1 VNAFLDLDQGA
12 LEEALDDRG
21 HAVVRGA
28 VELALADEL
37 AGRFDEPDWFR
48 STIDMERHRYGRGSY
63 RYFADPVPADVA
75 AMRAELYAATRAVA
89 DRWQQWLGLPVDVPP
104 THAEL
109 LERCAAAGQRRPT
122 PLILHYEAGGHNRLH
137 QDRYG
142 AVAFPL
148 QATVMLSPR
157 AHYEGGQFVLVEQA
171 PRQQSRV
178 DVVELEQGDMVVFPN
193 AHRPVLGRR
202 GHRRV
207 NVRHGVAEVR
217 GGRRRTLGLILH
229 DAE

>member
-1 VNAFLDLDQGA
+1 MLLGLDPAA
-12 LEEALDDRG
+12 LGEELDDRG
-21 HAVVRGA
+21 YAVMRGS
-28 VELALADEL
+28 VEPGLATEL
-37 AGRFDEPDWFR
+37 AGRFDEPDLFR
-48 STIDMERHRYGRGSY
+48 STIDMERHGYGRGTY

-89 DRWQQWLGLPVDVPP
+89 DRWQEWLGLPAGFPL

-109 LERCAAAGQRRPT
+109 LARCAAAGQRRPT
-122 PLILHYEAGGHNRLH
+122 PLILHYEAGGYNRLH

-148 QATVMLSPR
+148 QATVMLSDR
-157 AHYEGGQFVLVEQA
+157 GDYDGGQFVLVEQT
-171 PRQQSRV
+171 PRQQSRA
-178 DVVELEQGDMVVFPN
+178 DVVELAQGDMVVFPN
-193 AHRPVLGRR
+193 AHRPVPGRR

-207 NVRHGVAEVR
+207 KVRHGVAEVR
-217 GGRRRTLGLILH
+217 RGRRRTLGLILH

>member
-1 VNAFLDLDQGA
+1 VSAFCGLDPAA
-12 LEEALDDRG
+12 LEAALDERG

-28 VELALADEL
+28 IPPAAAAELAN
-37 AGRFDEPDWFR
+37 RFDEHHWFR
-48 STIDMERHRYGRGSY
+48 TTIDMERHGYGRGTY
-63 RYFADPVPADVA
+63 RYFAAPVPPDVA
-75 AMRAELYAATRAVA
+75 AMRADLYAATRAVA
-89 DRWQQWLGLPVDVPP
+89 DRWWQWLGLPVELPP

-109 LERCAAAGQRRPT
+109 LERCAAAGQHRPT
-122 PLILHYEAGGHNRLH
+122 PLILHYETGGYNRLH

-157 AHYEGGQFVLVEQA
+157 GDYGGGQFVLVEQA
-171 PRQQSRV
+171 PRRQSRA

-193 AHRPVLGRR
+193 AHRPVPGRR
-202 GHRRV
+202 GHYRV
-207 NVRHGVAEVR
+207 NVRHGVAEVLC
-217 GGRRRTLGLILH
+217 GRRRTLGLILH

>member
-1 VNAFLDLDQGA
+1 VSVFSHLDRAA
-12 LEEALDDRG
+12 LEEALGERG

-28 VELALADEL
+28 VAPAAAAELAN
-37 AGRFDEPDWFR
+37 RFDEPRWFR
-48 STIDMERHRYGRGSY
+48 TTIEMERHGYGRGTY
-63 RYFADPVPADVA
+63 RYFGDPVPPDVA
-75 AMRAELYAATRAVA
+75 AMRAELYDATRLVA
-89 DRWQQWLGLPVDVPP
+89 DRWQRWLDLPGGFPA

-109 LERCAAAGQRRPT
+109 LERCAASGQRRPT
-122 PLILHYEAGGHNRLH
+122 PLILHYEAGGYNRLH

-157 AHYEGGQFVLVEQA
+157 AEYEGGQFVLVEQT
-171 PRQQSRV
+171 PRQQSRA

-193 AHRPVLGRR
+193 AHRPVPGRR

-217 GGRRRTLGLILH
+217 AGRRRTLGLILH